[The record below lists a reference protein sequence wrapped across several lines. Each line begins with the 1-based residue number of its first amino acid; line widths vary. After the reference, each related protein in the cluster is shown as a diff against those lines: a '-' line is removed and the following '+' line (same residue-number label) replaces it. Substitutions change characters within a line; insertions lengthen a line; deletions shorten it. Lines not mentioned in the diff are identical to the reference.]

1 MFARRR
7 RVKLRDCL
15 LRIFHQ
21 KFDPP
26 TVATIPHSV
35 FLKSLTDVVR
45 SIPRSSRMRRL
56 IATFLTL
63 AAVFLAATPADAG
76 VRLALVI
83 GNGKYVNAPAL
94 GNPANDSAD
103 LARAL
108 RGVGFEVIEQ
118 QDASREAMTRAL
130 REFSARLRGTEVAL
144 FFYAG
149 HGIQLNGENYLL
161 PVDAD
166 IQSPADVRF
175 NTVDLTDIQQEM
187 EGSGRVNIIILDACR
202 NNPFAD
208 RLTQSG
214 RAAPSRGLGRID
226 ATGEGSLIVY
236 STQPN
241 NVALDG
247 AGRNSPFTAAL
258 LKHVITP
265 GIEVR
270 QMLSRVRGDVL
281 AATERRQTPWD
292 SSSLTGDIYLAG
304 APVAQ
309 ALAATPAAIAP
320 PPGKSEAADNSRTN
334 GQLAAMT
341 GAPPAALTAAPK
353 PDAPP
358 QNECDRLIAFA
369 PPFATPEQ
377 LKRAKH
383 VNWPAAAAACAAVVA
398 ERPND
403 MRMQYY
409 YGLAL
414 DKTNNVVE
422 ALRRVKMAAD
432 SGDTDAM
439 VTLGVDFATGHGVL
453 KNPER
458 AFELFSK
465 SAAAGNPEAVSDLGS
480 MYSNGIFVKQDFA
493 KALDY
498 YEKAIEGGSSFSLNQ
513 LGVMY
518 FAGKGVERDY
528 HAAAEY
534 FKQAADL
541 DDGYALKSLAI
552 MNERG
557 LLGGKNLEQAGA
569 LRARAQQVDPDSQ
582 NPDLGSPAT
591 PVRHVAS
598 GRSHTIVI
606 RRYRFIG
613 CSWAWC

>member
-1 MFARRR
+1 MCRCLVAMF
-7 RVKLRDCL
+7 L
-15 LRIFHQ
+15 
-21 KFDPP
+21 
-26 TVATIPHSV
+26 
-35 FLKSLTDVVR
+35 
-45 SIPRSSRMRRL
+45 M
-56 IATFLTL
+56 L
-63 AAVFLAATPADAG
+63 AAVAFAATPANAG

-103 LARAL
+103 FARAL

-118 QDASREAMTRAL
+118 QDASREAMTKAL

-149 HGIQLNGENYLL
+149 HGIQLSGENYLL

-166 IQSPADVRF
+166 IHSPADVRF

-208 RLTQSG
+208 RLVQSG

-226 ATGEGSLIVY
+226 AAGEGSLIVY

-258 LKHVITP
+258 LKHVVTP

-304 APVAQ
+304 APSAPTVAT
-309 ALAATPAAIAP
+309 TPAPVAP
-320 PPGKSEAADNSRTN
+320 AVPATGKTETADGSRAN

-341 GAPPAALTAAPK
+341 GAPPPALTAAPK

-383 VNWPAAAAACAAVVA
+383 VNWPAAVAACAAVVA

-439 VTLGVDFATGHGVL
+439 VSLGVDFATGHGVL

-465 SAAAGNPEAVSDLGS
+465 AAAAGNPEAISDLGS

-528 HAAAEY
+528 RAAAEY

-557 LLGGKNLEQAGA
+557 LLGARNLEQAGA

-582 NPDLGSPAT
+582 NPDLGSPAAA

-598 GRSHTIVI
+598 GRPHTIVV

-613 CSWAWC
+613 CTWAWC

>member
-309 ALAATPAAIAP
+309 ALAATPAPVAP
-320 PPGKSEAADNSRTN
+320 APGKSEATDGSRAN

-341 GAPPAALTAAPK
+341 GAPPAAAPK